1 MRRFICTILLVLMPT
16 LLSAGNYKSILMAND
31 LREENRYAESLK
43 IIVPLAQKD
52 HLEAQLILA
61 GMYFSAEGL
70 QKNNNRAL
78 YWTCKASV
86 TDDYR
91 ANKFRVKLALRAISN
106 DYQPPQCS
114 EILQN

>member
-1 MRRFICTILLVLMPT
+1 MRRFIYTILLVFTPT
-16 LLSAGNYKSILMAND
+16 LVSAGNYKSIMMAND
-31 LREENRYAESLK
+31 LRKEQRYAEALE
-43 IIVPLAQKD
+43 IIVPLAQKP

-61 GMYFSAEGL
+61 EMYFSAEGL

-78 YWTCKASV
+78 YWACKASV
-86 TDDYR
+86 TDDRR
-91 ANKFRVKLALRAISN
+91 ANKFRIKLVLRAISN

>member
-1 MRRFICTILLVLMPT
+1 MIRFIYTILLVFTPT
-16 LLSAGNYKSILMAND
+16 LVSAGNYKSIMMAND
-31 LREENRYAESLK
+31 LRKEQRYAEALE
-43 IIVPLAQKD
+43 IIVPLAQKP

-61 GMYFSAEGL
+61 EMYFSAEGL

-78 YWTCKASV
+78 YWACKASV
-86 TDDYR
+86 TDDHR
-91 ANKFRVKLALRAISN
+91 ANKFRIKLALRAISN